1 MAITNKIEDV
11 ILKLELDGGLV
22 NGKQKIKAKRFNKV
36 KLTAT
41 DESIYETG
49 LVLSGLQNKTLL
61 NVKRL
66 NEVALMEE

>member
-22 NGKQKIKAKRFNKV
+22 NGKQQIKAKRFNKV